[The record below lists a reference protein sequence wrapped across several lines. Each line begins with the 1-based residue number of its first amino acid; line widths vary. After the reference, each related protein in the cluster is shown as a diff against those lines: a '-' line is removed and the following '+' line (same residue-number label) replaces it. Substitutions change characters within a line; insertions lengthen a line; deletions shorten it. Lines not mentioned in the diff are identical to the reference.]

1 MKNIINLLF
10 AFTMTVCFEADAFR
24 IKGTV
29 WFLSETVTNANI
41 YAFLY
46 NAEEAAKIGDNLKAA
61 KILDNL
67 SSNEFV
73 KGYITTDNEPLDLA
87 LASAS
92 LWYRAEYAKNKDTKI
107 IAETEKT
114 ISKWAEKAKGN
125 RWESYKK
132 LYHRIRAYHI
142 KNCDFKNLFNVQKK
156 MILYDVF
163 DKSQL
168 DSLESYFEKYPEY
181 VDEMSD
187 FINEFKKR
195 GGTLTPSLEL
205 ALICESEISDEK
217 KFKAIMSWLKEHH
230 NANLGTIEKGVNK
243 GVLFLSVK
251 KPEWVR
257 IFHDTLTDIALWQPG
272 SDDRMPV
279 IAYLINE
286 RSKIEAILP
295 EANK

>member
-1 MKNIINLLF
+1 MKNLAQMLFSFMLF
-10 AFTMTVCFEADAFR
+10 ACLEAKAFR

-29 WFLSETVTNANI
+29 WFLSETVTNASI
-41 YAFLY
+41 YTSLY
-46 NAEEAAKIGDNLKAA
+46 NAEEVAKHGDNLKAA

-67 SSNEFV
+67 STNELV
-73 KGYITTDNEPLDLA
+73 KGYITTDTEPLLLA
-87 LASAS
+87 LTSAS
-92 LWYRAEYAKNKDTKI
+92 LWYRAEYAKNKNIKI
-107 IAETEKT
+107 LTEAEKAIE
-114 ISKWAEKAKGN
+114 KWAEEAKGN

-132 LYHRIRAYHI
+132 LYHRIRAYYI

-205 ALICESEISDEK
+205 ASISESRISDEE
-217 KFKAIMSWLKEHH
+217 KFKAIIEWLKEHH
-230 NANLGTIEKGVNK
+230 NASLESIQKGVNK
-243 GVLFLSVK
+243 GILFLSVK
-251 KPEWVR
+251 NPERVR

-272 SDDRMPV
+272 SDERMPI

-286 RSKIEAILP
+286 RSKIEAIFP
-295 EANK
+295 DTIK